1 MMPSALPAA
10 EFAVGIGVAWLVL
23 GALGLLE
30 GERPRFIARVV
41 FPVSA
46 LASLALALVALQ
58 AIIEPV
64 RTLVLPLGLPGL
76 PFHIRLDPLCA
87 FFLLL
92 LGLCSFAITLYAG
105 SYFRGEPPRRLRLIC
120 LQYHC
125 FLASMAFVLLA
136 DDAYM
141 FMVAWE
147 SMALSSYFL
156 VVTEH
161 RQPSIRQAGFLYV
174 LLAHVGAIAI
184 LLCFGVLHEGGFSG
198 YAFDELR
205 KTELTP
211 AWATLVFVLALIG
224 FGAKAGLI
232 PLHVW
237 LPEAHPAAPSPVSAL
252 MSGVM
257 LKTAIYGFVRVVFD
271 LVGEPMWQW
280 GLALAALGGLTALF
294 GILYALQQNDLKRLL
309 AYSSVENIGIVVMG
323 LGLSMI
329 FFGTGHPQAGALGL
343 IAALYHALNHGAYK
357 SLLFLGAGSVLHS
370 TGLRNL
376 NDMGGLIHRMPVVA
390 FYFLIGSLAISGLPP
405 LNGFVSE
412 WLMLQTALQAGTL
425 ENGVLRSLVPLI
437 AAMLALA
444 AALTARCFVKAF
456 GIGFLGQPRGRHA
469 LADSHSHPPDA
480 GLLERLAMAW
490 LAGWCVLLGIFPS
503 TVVGFINQ
511 VSVSVAGAGLPA
523 TALDAGVLWLVP
535 STQAQASYGPFV
547 FMIVIGAV
555 VAITYIVVRAG
566 FHGRIRRAPPWDCG
580 FPEQTARMQDS
591 SEGFGQSIRI
601 IFAPIY
607 RITRRVPAP
616 DDPQPKFE
624 VRVEDKHWFGIY
636 LPIARFVEYL
646 SARIGSLQQGRI
658 SIYLLYSFVTLIALL
673 VFVQ

>member
-1 MMPSALPAA
+1 MILPDLPAA
-10 EFAVGIGVAWLVL
+10 EIAVGIGVAWIAL
-23 GALGLLE
+23 GALGLFE
-30 GERPRFIARVV
+30 GERSRFVAKVI
-41 FPVSA
+41 FPLSA
-46 LASLALALVALQ
+46 LASIGLALIALQ
-58 AIIEPV
+58 AIVEPA
-64 RTLVLPLGLPGL
+64 RGLVLPLGLPDL
-76 PFHIRLDPLCA
+76 PFHVRLDPLSA
-87 FFLLL
+87 FFLFL
-92 LGLCSFAITLYAG
+92 LGLCSFAINLYAG
-105 SYFRGEPPRRLRLIC
+105 SYFKGEPPQKLKLIC

-147 SMALSSYFL
+147 TMALSSYFL

-161 RQPSIRQAGFLYV
+161 RQPSIRHAGFIYV
-174 LLAHVGAIAI
+174 LLAHVGALAI
-184 LLCFGVLHEGGFSG
+184 LLCFGVLHEGGFSA
-198 YAFDELR
+198 YSFDDLRRAELSP
-205 KTELTP
+205 L
-211 AWATLVFVLALIG
+211 WASVVFALALVG

-271 LVGEPMWQW
+271 LVGTPMWQW
-280 GLALAALGGLTALF
+280 GLALAVLGGVTALF
-294 GILYALQQNDLKRLL
+294 GILYAVQQNDLKRLL
-309 AYSSVENIGIVVMG
+309 AYSSVENIGIVMIG
-323 LGLSMI
+323 LGLSMV
-329 FFGTGHPQAGALGL
+329 FFGSGHPQAGALGFV
-343 IAALYHALNHGAYK
+343 AALYHALNHGAYK

-376 NDMGGLIHRMPVVA
+376 NEMGGLIHRMPVVA
-390 FYFLIGSLAISGLPP
+390 FYFLIGCLAISGLPP

-412 WLMLQTALQAGTL
+412 WLMFQTALQAGML

-456 GIGFLGQPRGRHA
+456 GIGFLGQPRGRGGKGESNEEYA
-469 LADSHSHPPDA
+469 DA
-480 GLLERLAMAW
+480 GMLERIAMAW
-490 LAGWCVLLGIFPS
+490 LAGWCIVLGIFPS
-503 TVVGFINQ
+503 TFVGLINH
-511 VSVSVAGAGLPA
+511 VSLAVAGAGLPPS
-523 TALDAGVLWLVP
+523 ALEAGVLWLVP
-535 STQAQASYGPFV
+535 STQAQASYSPFL
-547 FMIVIGAV
+547 FLIVIAVV
-555 VAITYIVVRAG
+555 VAIAYIVVRAC
-566 FHGRIRRAPPWDCG
+566 FHGRVRRAPPWDCG

-616 DDPQPKFE
+616 DDPQPRFE

-646 SARIGSLQQGRI
+646 SAKLSTLQQGRI

>member
-1 MMPSALPAA
+1 MMPLALPAA
-10 EFAVGIGVAWLVL
+10 EVAVGIGAIWLVL

-30 GERPRFIARVV
+30 GERPRFIARAV
-41 FPVSA
+41 FPVSS
-46 LASLALALVALQ
+46 LASLGLALVALR
-58 AIIEPV
+58 AIMEPAQ
-64 RTLVLPLGLPGL
+64 TLVLPLGLPDL

-105 SYFRGEPPRRLRLIC
+105 SYFRGEPPRKLKLIC

-174 LLAHVGAIAI
+174 LLAHIGAIAI

-198 YAFDELR
+198 YSFDELR

-211 AWATLVFVLALIG
+211 AWATIVFLLALVG

-271 LVGEPMWQW
+271 LLGTPMWQW
-280 GLALAALGGLTALF
+280 GLGVAALGGLTALF

-309 AYSSVENIGIVVMG
+309 AYSSVENVGIIMIG

-329 FFGTGHPQAGALGL
+329 FFGTGHPQAGALGFV
-343 IAALYHALNHGAYK
+343 AALYHALNHGAYK
-357 SLLFLGAGSVLHS
+357 SLLFLGAGSVVHS

-412 WLMLQTALQAGTL
+412 WLMLQTALQAGML
-425 ENGVLRSLVPLI
+425 ENGVLRSLIPLI

-456 GIGFLGQPRGRHA
+456 GIGFLGQPRGHHPSSETHA
-469 LADSHSHPPDA
+469 AHPDA

-490 LAGWCVLLGIFPS
+490 LAGWCILLGIFPS
-503 TVVGFINQ
+503 TVVGIINQ

-523 TALDAGVLWLVP
+523 SALDAGMLWLVP

-547 FMIVIGAV
+547 FLIVIAVV

-591 SEGFGQSIRI
+591 SEGFGQSIRV

-616 DDPQPKFE
+616 DDSQPKFE

-646 SARIGSLQQGRI
+646 SARIGTLQQGRI
-658 SIYLLYSFVTLIALL
+658 SVYLLYSFVTLIALL

>member
-1 MMPSALPAA
+1 MTPSALPAA
-10 EFAVGIGVAWLVL
+10 EIAVGIGVFWIAL

-30 GERPRFIARVV
+30 GERFRFVARGL
-41 FPVSA
+41 FPISA
-46 LASLALALVALQ
+46 LASIGLAFMALRALV
-58 AIIEPV
+58 EPAHAF
-64 RTLVLPLGLPGL
+64 VLPLGLPDL
-76 PFHIRLDPLCA
+76 PFHIRLDPLSA
-87 FFLLL
+87 FFLFL

-105 SYFRGEPPRRLRLIC
+105 SYFRGEPSSRLKLIC
-120 LQYHC
+120 LQYHW

-147 SMALSSYFL
+147 TMALSSYFL

-161 RQPSIRQAGFLYV
+161 RQSSIRQAGFLYV

-198 YAFDELR
+198 YGFDELR
-205 KTELTP
+205 QTELSP
-211 AWATLVFVLALIG
+211 IWASIVFVLAAIG
-224 FGAKAGLI
+224 FGAKAGLL

-271 LVGEPMWQW
+271 LLGTPMWQW
-280 GLALAALGGLTALF
+280 GLGIAVLGAVTALF
-294 GILYALQQNDLKRLL
+294 GILYAVQQNDLKRLL
-309 AYSSVENIGIVVMG
+309 AYSSVENIGIVMIG

-329 FFGTGHPQAGALGL
+329 FFGTGHPQAGALGFV
-343 IAALYHALNHGAYK
+343 AALYHALNHSVYK

-370 TGLRNL
+370 TGLRSL

-412 WLMLQTALQAGTL
+412 WLILQTALQAGTL

-456 GIGFLGQPRGRHA
+456 GIAFLGQPRGRAGKAEPH
-469 LADSHSHPPDA
+469 DGHVDA
-480 GLLERLAMAW
+480 GPWERLAMAW

-503 TVVGFINQ
+503 TVVGLVNQ
-511 VSVSVAGAGLPA
+511 VSMAVAGAGLPA
-523 TALDAGVLWLVP
+523 SALESGVLWLVP
-535 STQAQASYGPFV
+535 STQAQASYGPFLFLV
-547 FMIVIGAV
+547 VIAVV
-555 VAITYIVVRAG
+555 VAITYIVVRAC
-566 FHGRIRRAPPWDCG
+566 FHGRVRRAPPWDCG

-601 IFAPIY
+601 IFAPVY
-607 RITRRVPAP
+607 RIRRRVPAP

-624 VRVEDKHWFGIY
+624 VRIEDKHWFGIY

-646 SARIGSLQQGRI
+646 SAKVGMLQQGRI
-658 SIYLLYSFVTLIALL
+658 SIYLLYSFITLIALL